1 MTGPVPRQPT
11 RLLVER
17 LARDAEL
24 ARRGGARRFRP
35 AEAIRG
41 MRAYHS
47 TLARVP
53 AWRTRWSSSHSSSAA
68 ACSTWLI
75 AHAYYRRSSVQVP
88 EWARPLVES
97 LPEARPSRERLIEL
111 STRRSR
117 RVTSSRTAISATSRA
132 QVQGVTSEFET
143 TRQHDERFDD
153 DYLVIRCKRCGW
165 SDFTQL

>member
-1 MTGPVPRQPT
+1 
-11 RLLVER
+11 
-17 LARDAEL
+17 
-24 ARRGGARRFRP
+24 
-35 AEAIRG
+35 

-88 EWARPLVES
+88 EWARPLIES

-111 STRRSR
+111 FNE
-117 RVTSSRTAISATSRA
+117 AIAEGDLVPDGNFGYVACPRCKA
-132 QVQGVTSEFET
+132 PTSEFGT